1 MELGSFLPAM
11 VVMAVIDAPWLWF
24 TANVIKDPFYT
35 SGGGM
40 KLWAAVIVY
49 IALAFLLLRQ
59 TNVKDAFLT
68 GAATYAVYDFT
79 VLAVRSDFRWTSAV
93 LDTLWG
99 GVLFAATFKVLKQ
112 FDFI

>member
-1 MELGSFLPAM
+1 MELGKFLLTM
-11 VVMAVIDAPWLWF
+11 VVMALIDAPWLLF
-24 TANVIKDPFYT
+24 TTKVIRDPFYT

-49 IALAFLLLRQ
+49 IALAYLLLRQ
-59 TNVKDAFLT
+59 TNIKDAFFT

-79 VLAVRSDFRWTSAV
+79 VLAVRDDFRPSSAV

-99 GVLFAATFKVLKQ
+99 GVLFGLTFLAIKNVYE
-112 FDFI
+112 